1 MLNKDGTITYRV
13 WERGKAAGVYL
24 ILPTD
29 ARPTRGR
36 GAGVWVRR
44 EEVTARE
51 RVLAESGAVTAEM
64 DMTIRARE
72 ALRLNL
78 DGLGFKRVK
87 EAHDGV

>member
-1 MLNKDGTITYRV
+1 
-13 WERGKAAGVYL
+13 
-24 ILPTD
+24 
-29 ARPTRGR
+29 
-36 GAGVWVRR
+36 
-44 EEVTARE
+44 
-51 RVLAESGAVTAEM
+51 M

>member
-51 RVLAESGAVTAEM
+51 RVLA
-64 DMTIRARE
+64 
-72 ALRLNL
+72 
-78 DGLGFKRVK
+78 
-87 EAHDGV
+87 